1 MFFLFCADRLKE
13 FFETYGK
20 VQSVE
25 IIFDNIT
32 HKSRNFAFL
41 AFEDENVAK
50 HVLSLRTVVID
61 GRTVTFLHNITHAFF
76 FPIPTHCTYPISNFF
91 FFITTTNVFEFPI
104 RLQNYNNTI
113 RFFIY

>member
-1 MFFLFCADRLKE
+1 MAFGLIAYCAITTFVLCHFFFNFDFLFCFFLFCADRLKE

-61 GRTVTFLHNITHAFF
+61 GRTVTFFA
-76 FPIPTHCTYPISNFF
+76 
-91 FFITTTNVFEFPI
+91 
-104 RLQNYNNTI
+104 
-113 RFFIY
+113 